1 MRKPVFFMVVAISL
15 ISAAL
20 LTGCGRSEAKTGAVS
35 QPPPVS
41 ASVMVLEPQPFQAR
55 LPVTGTLVSKARIDV
70 KAEVVGRITRFDKEA
85 GALVSAGEPTAW
97 VNDENYQLSLRQAE
111 AAVKVAEAGVKRA
124 QLLESHSRMELDR
137 AANLLTS
144 GGITDKDLKAA
155 QLADRDARAQSAL
168 AEAQLDQARAA
179 LNVAGKHVR
188 DTVIKAPIS
197 GEIERK
203 LVNNGAYV
211 ETSTPVFTIVDNRRL
226 ELECAVPSADLAV
239 VRTGQHVMF
248 RVNSYPGVHF
258 EGRVID
264 VGPVVDEQTRA
275 AKVRVQV
282 VNSAGK
288 LKAGMFVQGE
298 VLTDVNDRAL
308 IIPGSAVY
316 RNDRSAKSSYVF
328 VIEDGKAIR
337 RDVRIGRE
345 RDSALEINGGLKPGD
360 RVIVEQNIEIAEGV
374 RIEARR

>member
-1 MRKPVFFMVVAISL
+1 MRKPAFLIVVAVSL
-15 ISAAL
+15 INAAL
-20 LTGCGRSEAKTGAVS
+20 LTGCGKSEARTGAVV
-35 QPPPVS
+35 QLPAAS
-41 ASVMVLEPQPFQAR
+41 ASVVVLALQSFQAR
-55 LPVTGTLVSKARIDV
+55 LPITGTLVSKARIDV
-70 KAEVVGRITRFDKEA
+70 KAEVIGRITRFDKEE

-111 AAVKVAEAGVKRA
+111 AAVKVAEAGLKRA
-124 QLLESHSRMELDR
+124 QLLESHSRTELER

-155 QLADRDARAQSAL
+155 QLADHDARAQSAL
-168 AEAQLDQARAA
+168 AEAQIDQARAA
-179 LNVAGKHVR
+179 LDVAGKHVR

-211 ETSTPVFTIVDNRRL
+211 ETSTPVFTIVDNSRL
-226 ELECAVPSADLAV
+226 ELECSVPSAELAAV
-239 VRTGQHVMF
+239 QTGQRVVFH
-248 RVNSYPGVHF
+248 VNSYPGVQF
-258 EGRVID
+258 EGHVID
-264 VGPVVDEQTRA
+264 VGPAVDEQTRA
-275 AKVRVQV
+275 AKVRIKV
-282 VNSAGK
+282 VNAAGK

-298 VLTDVNDRAL
+298 VLTGVNDRAL
-308 IIPGSAVY
+308 VIPGSAVY

-328 VIEDGKAIR
+328 VIEDGKAVR
-337 RDVRIGRE
+337 RNVQIGRE
-345 RDSALEINGGLKPGD
+345 RDSVLEITGGLRPGD